1 MKIENICIFAW
12 IAQAFLGAT
21 KETTF
26 LNLEKEGFYD
36 VWCVYTTLAL
46 SLRINGTCKQMWSGD
61 LIH

>member
-1 MKIENICIFAW
+1 MKIENICIFAC

-46 SLRINGTCKQMWSGD
+46 SLRINGTCKQM
-61 LIH
+61 